1 MMTHLLTGLIVSVAS
16 VSEVKLPTSD
26 EVAVQN
32 AARLYRIQVYNTFRT
47 ERPEFDRRHEQWVR
61 LAEAWQAAERPS
73 RDVPALLHWLEVA
86 TNNSRPESI
95 APLPEAPRIVP
106 DHSRRRYGSAWQTI
120 LQRLAAGK
128 LKAASGLTLRSN
140 PADTNV
146 ASGAASSNYSKSAT
160 APRATPV
167 STTNTLTQVSP
178 ANAAT
183 LNETTPVPGFE
194 SAAQSN
200 DRDPAAE
207 ALAAR
212 GVLYQAYGE
221 RLGNN
226 LGAFAA
232 ALVRR
237 HAQQE
242 ATDNP
247 ARSESPAPSPQLPA
261 SND

>member
-1 MMTHLLTGLIVSVAS
+1 MITHLLAGLIVSVAS

-26 EVAVQN
+26 EIAVQN

-47 ERPEFDRRHEQWVR
+47 ERPEFNRRHEQWVR

-95 APLPEAPRIVP
+95 SPLPEVPRIVP

-120 LQRLAAGK
+120 LQQLAADK
-128 LKAASGLTLRSN
+128 LKAASGLSLRGK
-140 PADTNV
+140 PTDKNV
-146 ASGAASSNYSKSAT
+146 ASGIASANSSKSTSAPKAT
-160 APRATPV
+160 VVSAT
-167 STTNTLTQVSP
+167 STLTQGSLSNTP
-178 ANAAT
+178 T
-183 LNETTPVPGFE
+183 PNETTPVPGFE
-194 SAAQSN
+194 PAARSN
-200 DRDPAAE
+200 DGDAAGE
-207 ALAAR
+207 ASAAR

-237 HAQQE
+237 QAQQE
-242 ATDNP
+242 VSGNE
-247 ARSESPAPSPQLPA
+247 RRESTSQKSSAP
-261 SND
+261 ND